1 MSNRGNTRI
10 VDIARAFEKYSP
22 GRVIAKY
29 YRWGQKGL
37 WIFTTKNR
45 TAATDNN
52 FDGMMCYD
60 ENTGEFRSFNPF
72 DDDPNGH
79 LSNIIMNKYK

>member
-1 MSNRGNTRI
+1 MLILLVHLKSTLLAGLSRSIIDG
-10 VDIARAFEKYSP
+10 VK
-22 GRVIAKY
+22 
-29 YRWGQKGL
+29 KGL

-45 TAATDNN
+45 TAANDNN

-72 DDDPNGH
+72 DDDPNGY
-79 LSNIIMNKYK
+79 LSNIRMNKYKQVR